1 MFIKMLII
9 RFFNMVLIQGC
20 ASWLHS
26 VQTLLLVGGKAK
38 ISLALKKANVGFH
51 GSLGVAGSL
60 P

>member
-20 ASWLHS
+20 ASWVHS
-26 VQTLLLVGGKAK
+26 VHTILLVWCKAK
-38 ISLALKKANVGFH
+38 ISLLLKEANVGFLW
-51 GSLGVAGSL
+51 SLGVAGSL